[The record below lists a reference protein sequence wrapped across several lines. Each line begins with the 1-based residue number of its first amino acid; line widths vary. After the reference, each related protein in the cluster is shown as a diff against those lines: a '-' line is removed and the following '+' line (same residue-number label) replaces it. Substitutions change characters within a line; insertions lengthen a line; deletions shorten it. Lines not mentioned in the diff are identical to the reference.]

1 MYGMGNDNPI
11 KAIIDKYKRTV
22 ESKTKFNKNGYPMLF
37 TRCFSTRILEN
48 GEQESILEEIKDYFG
63 EYDIYAISYTEDW
76 SDKTS
81 DDYDEAES
89 DMMLLTVAYMER
101 GQIRIVSEN
110 IWKSKGDG
118 SD

>member
-1 MYGMGNDNPI
+1 MYRMDNANPI

-22 ESKTKFNKNGYPMLF
+22 ESKTRFNKHGYSMRY
-37 TRCFSTRILEN
+37 TRCFDKRTLEN
-48 GEQESILEEIKDYFG
+48 GEQENILEEIKDYFG

-81 DDYDEAES
+81 DDYDEAEP

-101 GQIRIVSEN
+101 GQIKIVSEN
-110 IWKSKGDG
+110 VWKSKDNAE
-118 SD
+118 